1 MYLAMKSVSCSK
13 YILVFFEYSKSMTA
27 PSGVVGCPIVSS
39 AAGKVMAGRM
49 RGKVALITGAGSG
62 IGAATAKRLAAEGAR
77 VACVD
82 RMGERA
88 KETARV
94 IAAAGG
100 EAFALETD
108 VTDAPACERMVDEVV
123 ARFSALTTLVNSAGV
138 RPEGR
143 DRAPA
148 PSEWERVLNTNLSGT
163 YLASRAALPALST
176 GGRGAIVNLASI
188 YGVVGGS
195 LSPAYAAS
203 KGAVVNL
210 TRQMAI
216 QWAPA
221 VRVNCVCPGMIET
234 PMTRALLD
242 DPAFREA
249 VLLKY
254 PLQRFG
260 QPDEVAAAILYLAS
274 DEAAF
279 VTGIAL
285 PVDGGYTAG

>member
-1 MYLAMKSVSCSK
+1 
-13 YILVFFEYSKSMTA
+13 
-27 PSGVVGCPIVSS
+27 
-39 AAGKVMAGRM
+39 M

-62 IGAATAKRLAAEGAR
+62 IGAATARRLAAEGAR
-77 VACVD
+77 VACAD
-82 RMGERA
+82 RAGERA

-242 DPAFREA
+242 EPAFREA
-249 VLLKY
+249 IVLKY

-260 QPDEVAAAILYLAS
+260 QPDEVASAILYLAS

-279 VTGIAL
+279 VTGVAL
-285 PVDGGYTAG
+285 PVDGGYTAA

>member
-1 MYLAMKSVSCSK
+1 MYLFMKSVICSK
-13 YILVFFEYSKSMTA
+13 YIFVFFEYSKSMTA

-39 AAGKVMAGRM
+39 AASKVMAGRM

-62 IGAATAKRLAAEGAR
+62 IGAETAKRLAAEGAR
-77 VACVD
+77 IACVD
-82 RMGERA
+82 RIGERA
-88 KETARV
+88 KETARL
-94 IAAAGG
+94 IGAAGG

-108 VTDAPACERMVDEVV
+108 VTDAAACERMVDQVV
-123 ARFSALTTLVNSAGV
+123 ARFGALTTLVNSAGV
-138 RPEGR
+138 RPEKR

-148 PSEWERVLNTNLSGT
+148 PAEWERVVDTNLTGT
-163 YLASRAALPALST
+163 YYPSRAALPALS
-176 GGRGAIVNLASI
+176 GAGQGAIVNLSSV

-210 TRQMAI
+210 TRQMAM
-216 QWAPA
+216 QWAPG

-249 VLLKY
+249 ILLKY

-260 QPDEVAAAILYLAS
+260 QPDEVASAILYLAS

-279 VTGIAL
+279 VTGVSL

>member
-1 MYLAMKSVSCSK
+1 
-13 YILVFFEYSKSMTA
+13 
-27 PSGVVGCPIVSS
+27 
-39 AAGKVMAGRM
+39 
-49 RGKVALITGAGSG
+49 
-62 IGAATAKRLAAEGAR
+62 
-77 VACVD
+77 
-82 RMGERA
+82 
-88 KETARV
+88 
-94 IAAAGG
+94 
-100 EAFALETD
+100 
-108 VTDAPACERMVDEVV
+108 
-123 ARFSALTTLVNSAGV
+123 V
-138 RPEGR
+138 RPERR

-148 PSEWERVLNTNLSGT
+148 PAEWDRVVDVNLGGT
-163 YLASRAALPALST
+163 YFPSRAALPALSA
-176 GGRGAIVNLASI
+176 GGHGAIVNLASI
-188 YGVVGGS
+188 YGLVGGS

-210 TRQMAI
+210 TRQMAM

-279 VTGIAL
+279 VTGVSL